1 MYKVSDKCYFLAMK
15 VFVGMSGGVD
25 SSVTAAQLHKEGHDV
40 AGIFLKGW
48 YPENVPCTWKEDRQD
63 AMRVAAHIGI
73 PFTTL
78 DLTKNYKESVIDYL
92 ISEYKAGR
100 TPNPD
105 TLCNRDIKFG
115 AFLDWAKEKGVDK
128 VATGHYAQVKEEKGI
143 YRLLRG
149 VDGKKDQSYFLYTLT
164 QNELSHIL
172 FPLGDIKEKSETRKQ
187 ARAYDLPVAEK
198 RDSQGLCF
206 IGHVDMEEFLS
217 THIKTTPGDV
227 LNEKGEIIGAHNGAV
242 IYTLGQRHGFETREN
257 SEEALYVLSK
267 DIHKN
272 TITVGPQKSKAKN
285 TPKTLRIENM
295 SWTHVFP
302 AGNNLT
308 AQYRYHGPEVAVES
322 ITPEGVVTFK
332 ENLPEV
338 PAEGQALVLYRGEE
352 CLGGGTIVY

>member
-1 MYKVSDKCYFLAMK
+1 MK

-25 SSVTAAQLHKEGHDV
+25 SSVTAAELAAQGHNV
-40 AGIFLKGW
+40 TGVFLKGW
-48 YPENVPCTWKEDRQD
+48 YPEHVPCTWKEDRQD

-105 TLCNRDIKFG
+105 VLCNKYIKFG
-115 AFLDWAKEKGVDK
+115 AFLDFAKERGAEK
-128 VATGHYAQVKEEKGI
+128 VATGHYAQVKEERGI

-149 VDGKKDQSYFLYTLT
+149 ADVKKDQSYFLYTLT
-164 QNELSHIL
+164 QKELSHVL
-172 FPLGDIKEKSETRKQ
+172 FPIGEIKEKAQTRKK
-187 ARAYDLPVAEK
+187 AHAFKLPVADK

-217 THIKTTPGDV
+217 TYIHTIPGNV
-227 LNEKGEIIGAHNGAV
+227 LDEEGNVIGRHQGSV
-242 IYTLGQRHGFETREN
+242 IYTLGQRHGFTVEN
-257 SEEALYVLSK
+257 ASEEALYVVSK
-267 DIHKN
+267 DIVAN
-272 TITVGPQKSKAKN
+272 TITVGSKKEMSKLN
-285 TPKTLRIENM
+285 HNRLRIKDV

-302 AGNNLT
+302 TGKNIT
-308 AQYRYHGPEVAVES
+308 AQYRYHGPEVSVES
-322 ITPEGVVTFK
+322 ISEDGVVVF
-332 ENLPEV
+332 EQNLPEQ
-338 PAEGQALVLYRGEE
+338 PAEGQALVFYRGEE